1 MDGGGREL
9 KSSKRNFR
17 TRGAAWDAWDD
28 ADKSRSA
35 FPSNSGRFA
44 VLTAIRRASS
54 VVSTFAWHLG
64 LALPRIDVGERP
76 PVGVPDDIAARDL
89 VETPRGREAA
99 DVIEAAPA
107 VGSTASISLA

>member
-1 MDGGGREL
+1 M
-9 KSSKRNFR
+9 
-17 TRGAAWDAWDD
+17 
-28 ADKSRSA
+28 
-35 FPSNSGRFA
+35 
-44 VLTAIRRASS
+44 LTAISRASS